1 MPASLMMHCMRTTTD
16 LPPLVYKRVRQ
27 IAASQQRSVSSV
39 IADLTLR
46 GLAQVETPVRVSRD
60 AATGLPLLS
69 IERTVTDE
77 DVARML
83 DDE

>member
-1 MPASLMMHCMRTTTD
+1 MMHGTRTTTD
-16 LPPLVYKRVRQ
+16 LPPAVYRR
-27 IAASQQRSVSSV
+27 ARELAHSQHRSLSAV
-39 IADLTLR
+39 IADLTMR
-46 GLAQVETPVRVSRD
+46 GLAQLETPVRVSRD
-60 AATGLPLLS
+60 TATGLPLLS